1 MELQLT
7 PRKETRLNS
16 KQRQNYWA
24 QGLVPAAVY
33 GRSLEAGVCFV
44 NAKHSR
50 HWHTGSMFDV
60 KWSGKAYKAS
70 IDEIQYEPV
79 SHKIVHVSFHLVGKN
94 ETTHIS
100 VPVRT
105 VGHAPGEKEG
115 GMVQVHLDSI
125 TIEGKPDMI
134 PDYFEID
141 VAELHVGD
149 KVTIG
154 DLTPPS
160 GCKWYHHTEDQT
172 IVTCSHIKVQPVE
185 EPETAAAVS
194 PEDVPAAQD
203 EQHAEPADDKEAA

>member
-33 GRSLEAGVCFV
+33 GRSLDAGVCFV
-44 NAKHSR
+44 NAKKSS
-50 HWHTGSMFDV
+50 HWHVGSMFDV

-79 SHKIVHVSFHLVGKN
+79 SHKVVHVSFHLVGKD

-105 VGHAPGEKEG
+105 VGQAPGEKEG
-115 GMVQVHLDSI
+115 GMIQVQLDSI
-125 TIEGKPDMI
+125 SIEGKPDMI
-134 PDYFEID
+134 PEYFEID
-141 VAELHVGD
+141 VAELHIGD

-154 DLTPPS
+154 DLTPPA
-160 GCKWYHHTEDQT
+160 GCKWYQESEEQAV
-172 IVTCSHIKVQPVE
+172 VTCAHIKVQPVE
-185 EPETAAAVS
+185 EPEAPAAEVS

-203 EQHAEPADDKEAA
+203 ESGESTEDKEAA